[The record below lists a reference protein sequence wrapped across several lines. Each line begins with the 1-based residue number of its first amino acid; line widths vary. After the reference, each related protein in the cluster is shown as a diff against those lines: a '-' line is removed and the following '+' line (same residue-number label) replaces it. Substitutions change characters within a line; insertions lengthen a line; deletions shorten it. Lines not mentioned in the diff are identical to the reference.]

1 VHKLLVHP
9 AAPGVLFQQNHVGV
23 YRTTD
28 HGDTWRRIDKGLPY
42 DFGFGLALH
51 PRDPHTCYVL
61 PLEPEGYMF
70 RATDGALRVYR
81 SGKNGRWTKLANGL
95 PGRNAHVSV
104 LRQGMATDDGTPCG
118 IYFGT
123 GGGQVFASADE
134 GASWQLAAEYL
145 PPIQSV
151 TAAVIG

>member
-1 VHKLLVHP
+1 MHP

-28 HGDTWRRIDKGLPY
+28 HGDSWKRIDDGLPY

-51 PRDPHTCYVL
+51 PRDPHACYVI
-61 PLEPEGYMF
+61 PLEPQQYMF

-81 SGKNGRWTKLANGL
+81 HGKSGKWRKLAKGL
-95 PGRNAHVSV
+95 PGRNAWCSV
-104 LRQGMATDDGTPCG
+104 LRQAMDSDDCDPCG

-134 GASWQLAAEYL
+134 GANWQLAAEYL
-145 PPIQSV
+145 PPIHSV
-151 TAAVIG
+151 TAAVVE